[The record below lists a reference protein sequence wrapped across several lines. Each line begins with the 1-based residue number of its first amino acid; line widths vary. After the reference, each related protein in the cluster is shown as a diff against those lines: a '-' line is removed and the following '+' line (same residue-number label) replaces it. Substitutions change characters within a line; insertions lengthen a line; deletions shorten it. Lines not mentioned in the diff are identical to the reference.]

1 MNQIQTMLQALKQ
14 WRQAR
19 GISIVEMEKECGM
32 SASQISHIESG
43 RTNIRLLTF
52 LRYLDAAGFKIRFMF
67 KTKDGNEK
75 KVMEV

>member
-1 MNQIQTMLQALKQ
+1 MSQVKTMLQALKQ

-43 RTNIRLLTF
+43 KKNIRLLTF
-52 LRYLDAAGFKIRFMF
+52 LRYLDAAGFKIRFMS
-67 KTKDGNEK
+67 KAKDGNEK